1 MNWVSG
7 YRKLFVFPI
16 LFLALSCAR
25 SHHVGPSMLQLCFDD
40 ERGIDELIGVLE
52 EIASDNSLGFV
63 DRSSGIQR
71 EMRTLGMDPGYRVI
85 GISVTGEDG
94 VGLAAGN
101 LSLGPYQAVVGF
113 TQGADAEASEA
124 FAKDAIATLEGKW
137 KLRPVASGQGA
148 SKLPDCR

>member
-1 MNWVSG
+1 MV
-7 YRKLFVFPI
+7 
-16 LFLALSCAR
+16 
-25 SHHVGPSMLQLCFDD
+25 QLCFDD
-40 ERGIDELIGVLE
+40 ERGVDELIGILE
-52 EIASDNSLGFV
+52 KIASDNSLGVV
-63 DRSSGIQR
+63 DRSSGIHR
-71 EMRTLGMDPGYRVI
+71 ELRTLGMDPGYRAI

>member
-1 MNWVSG
+1 MV
-7 YRKLFVFPI
+7 
-16 LFLALSCAR
+16 
-25 SHHVGPSMLQLCFDD
+25 QLCFDD
-40 ERGIDELIGVLE
+40 ERGVDELIGILE
-52 EIASDNSLGFV
+52 KIASDNSLGVV
-63 DRSSGIQR
+63 DRSSGIHR
-71 EMRTLGMDPGYRVI
+71 ELRTLGMDPGYRVI

-113 TQGADAEASEA
+113 TQGADVEASEA

>member
-1 MNWVSG
+1 MLSV
-7 YRKLFVFPI
+7 LV
-16 LFLALSCAR
+16 LALSCAK
-25 SHHVGPSMLQLCFDD
+25 SHHVGPSMVQLCFDD
-40 ERGIDELIGVLE
+40 ERGVDELIGILE
-52 EIASDNSLGFV
+52 KIASDNSLGVV
-63 DRSSGIQR
+63 DRSSGIHR
-71 EMRTLGMDPGYRVI
+71 ELRTLGMDPGYRAI

>member
-1 MNWVSG
+1 MLSV
-7 YRKLFVFPI
+7 LV
-16 LFLALSCAR
+16 LALSCAK
-25 SHHVGPSMLQLCFDD
+25 SDHVGPSMVQLCFDD
-40 ERGIDELIGVLE
+40 ERGVDELIGVLE
-52 EIASDNSLGFV
+52 KIASDNSLGFV
-63 DRSSGIQR
+63 DRSSGIER
-71 EMRTLGMDPGYRVI
+71 ELRTLGMDPGYRVI
-85 GISVTGEDG
+85 GILVTGEDG

-124 FAKDAIATLEGKW
+124 FARDAIATLEGKW

>member
-7 YRKLFVFPI
+7 PSKFLAFPV
-16 LFLALSCAR
+16 LFLALSCAKN
-25 SHHVGPSMLQLCFDD
+25 HVGPSMVQLCFDD
-40 ERGIDELIGVLE
+40 ERGVDELIGVLE
-52 EIASDNSLGFV
+52 KIASDNSLGFV

-71 EMRTLGMDPGYRVI
+71 ELRTLGMDPGYRVI

-124 FAKDAIATLEGKW
+124 FAKDAIAALEAKW
-137 KLRPVASGQGA
+137 TLRPVVNGQGA
-148 SKLPDCR
+148 VKLPDCR